1 MPRPCHRIQ
10 YGIGTWKTGDISNGR
25 VYKSSLTQEVD
36 MISHLFFRVSGDLR
50 IAIDVTVWLFYGP
63 NKYLTGK
70 IHVTIHTATPE

>member
-1 MPRPCHRIQ
+1 
-10 YGIGTWKTGDISNGR
+10 
-25 VYKSSLTQEVD
+25 